1 MRLFSVAILFKFT
14 QIQLHYPD
22 HHNKGNSVRL
32 PFFVSPRFKKHT
44 ALMAVALLTACP
56 SHTPPSTTT
65 SGLVGKNFNESA
77 TWQRADKSQ
86 SLQAFLKSCAVL
98 EKQSDWQAVC
108 LAGKQVNP
116 NDTAA
121 VQRYFE
127 TQFNLW
133 PLQKAGKSVG
143 MITGYYEPVINGSL
157 TKTYAAQYPI
167 RGVPRDLYTLAIPA
181 AERGNATVRFS
192 VNGKQLSANPA
203 GNYVANVANF
213 HLPNN
218 VNVIKGRLNGNELVP
233 YYTRAEI
240 EAGKGDA
247 PILAYAEDA
256 TDLFFM
262 HIQGSGRVLLPDGR
276 RLPFGFADKNGYPYQ
291 SIGTWLIKNGEL
303 KSHQASKQ
311 GIQNW
316 IKQNPSR
323 AQSTFNVNP
332 SYIFFAQKPDENAG
346 PFGALGVALTPEYSI
361 AVDRHYVTLGAPVL
375 LSTTMPSST
384 EPLNRLMV
392 AQDTGS
398 AILGVPR
405 ADFFWGLGAKADS
418 MAGKMKQDGKMWVLL
433 PKHLPAPKD

>member
-1 MRLFSVAILFKFT
+1 MRCHFLTLPHFK
-14 QIQLHYPD
+14 QYI
-22 HHNKGNSVRL
+22 
-32 PFFVSPRFKKHT
+32 
-44 ALMAVALLTACP
+44 ALMTVLLLTACP
-56 SHTPPSTTT
+56 SHTPPSTTP

-77 TWQRADKSQ
+77 TWQRADKNQ

-98 EKQSDWQAVC
+98 EKQNDWQAVC
-108 LAGKQVNP
+108 LAGKQVNA
-116 NDTAA
+116 NDAAA

-143 MITGYYEPVINGSL
+143 MVTGYYEPVIKGSL
-157 TKTYAAQYPI
+157 TRTNVAKFPI
-167 RGVPRDLYTLAIPA
+167 RGVPRDLYTLSIPV

-192 VNGKQLSANPA
+192 VNGKQLIPSSS
-203 GNYVANVANF
+203 GNYVANMANF
-213 HLPNN
+213 HLPKN
-218 VNVIKGRLNGNELVP
+218 VNVIKGRLSGNALVP

-240 EAGKGDA
+240 EAGKGDV

-291 SIGTWLIKNGEL
+291 SIGTWLIRNNEL

-316 IKQNPSR
+316 IKQNPNR
-323 AQSTFNVNP
+323 AQSTFNINP
-332 SYIFFAQKPDENAG
+332 SYIFFAKKTDENIG
-346 PFGALGVALTPEYSI
+346 PIGALGVPLTPEYSI
-361 AVDRHYVTLGAPVL
+361 AVDRYYVTLGAPVL

-384 EPLNRLMV
+384 VALNRLMV

-405 ADFFWGLGAKADS
+405 ADFFWGLGDRADS
-418 MAGKMKQDGKMWVLL
+418 MAGKMKQDGKMWLLL
-433 PKHLPAPKD
+433 PRHLPEPKH